1 MSKWYLIVATFSE
14 FGRQEFADHP
24 NGIRVYEV
32 DPRETAQ
39 VKLHTEF
46 SIQKYRLY
54 RTQLRRVILIPRRF
68 VSGVCSRVVHPER
81 GKFYQNRHRTLVRCF
96 LR

>member
-39 VKLHTEF
+39 VKLGRVFHTEI
-46 SIQKYRLY
+46 SP
-54 RTQLRRVILIPRRF
+54 V
-68 VSGVCSRVVHPER
+68 
-81 GKFYQNRHRTLVRCF
+81 
-96 LR
+96 

>member
-1 MSKWYLIVATFSE
+1 MSKWYLIVAMFSE

-39 VKLHTEF
+39 VKLGRVFHTEI
-46 SIQKYRLY
+46 SP
-54 RTQLRRVILIPRRF
+54 V
-68 VSGVCSRVVHPER
+68 
-81 GKFYQNRHRTLVRCF
+81 
-96 LR
+96 